1 MDFVK
6 NLFAAIGLMTL
17 LMFAMSLASAG
28 LNRIGDSFER
38 YENGQSGLIEAHKL
52 DVSHDG
58 HVDQYHYSK

>member
-6 NLFAAIGLMTL
+6 NLFAAIGLMAL
-17 LMFAMSLASAG
+17 LMLAMSMASAG
-28 LNRIGDSFER
+28 IDRIGESFDR
-38 YENGQSGLIEAHKL
+38 YENGQSGLIETHKL

>member
-6 NLFAAIGLMTL
+6 NLFVAIGLMTL

-28 LNRIGDSFER
+28 LSQIGESFDR
-38 YENGQSGLIEAHKL
+38 YDNGQSSLIEVHKL
-52 DVSHDG
+52 DVSHGD